1 MNNHKAVRSTVEI
14 SKSIVDILEET
25 DPQTYNGVNRAQ
37 TIRAVNDTLQGRGE
51 RPLGDLVAELP
62 RKCSYYEGEV
72 AAIFQE
78 IRDFQAQKKLQA
90 EPRWKYSGKV
100 YKFKMYDADPER
112 PLKIINQALYDLAVK
127 DGFPSDFFRSSHF
140 DRVTFYCLPD
150 ETDLNFSEFHG
161 CTFAVCRIRG
171 ARFDGARIYDSEF
184 HSCEI
189 RNTTFFHAIIANTH
203 FHDSLLSLV
212 SFQGA
217 RLKRCNTIDCHMGR
231 VNFLNATLDGC
242 NYGRITPGNIHNLY
256 TATITQGGATAE
268 ECQRNRAAIFQAL
281 QVPDE
286 PEPNRAPDVPP
297 KHKRRAGPER

>member
-1 MNNHKAVRSTVEI
+1 MSDYKPVKSSIEI
-14 SKSIVDILEET
+14 SKQIADILEAA
-25 DPQTYNGVNRAQ
+25 DPQTYNDMNRAQ
-37 TIRAVNDTLQGRGE
+37 TARAVNDTLQGRGE
-51 RPLGDLVAELP
+51 RPLGDLAAELT

-127 DGFPSDFFRSSHF
+127 DGFPSDFFRSSCF

-150 ETDLNFSEFHG
+150 DTDLNFSEFHG
-161 CTFAVCRIRG
+161 CTFAVCRISG
-171 ARFDGARIYDSEF
+171 VDFSSTRIYDSEF
-184 HSCEI
+184 HSCQLC
-189 RNTTFFHAIIANTH
+189 NVSFFNAGLAHTH
-203 FHDSLLSLV
+203 FYDCALFQT
-212 SFQGA
+212 SFVRA
-217 RLKRCNTIDCHMGR
+217 HLNRCNTIDCTMEGAD
-231 VNFLNATLDGC
+231 FLNALLDGC
-242 NYGRITPGNIHNLY
+242 TYGRVKARETRELH
-256 TATITQGGATAE
+256 TALITQGGATVE

-286 PEPNRAPDVPP
+286 PEPNHAPATPP
-297 KHKRRAGPER
+297 KHKRRPGPER